1 MKLVPVGV
9 SNHHIHLCKED
20 MIKLFGKEDLEI
32 FKEIR
37 QPNQFAAKETVNL
50 VGKGVI
56 WNVRVVGPL
65 RKETQVEI
73 MGGDQKILGV
83 KAPILV
89 SGNLEGSP
97 GIIVQGP
104 KGAVKIDKGVI
115 IAKIHVHLSTDE
127 AKEFGL
133 ENGDKVD
140 VYHNNKLIVRDVV
153 IRSGDAH
160 KSHFHIDRE
169 EAQLFRL
176 KNNDLVELRH

>member
-127 AKEFGL
+127 ANEFGL

-140 VYHNNKLIVRDVV
+140 VYYNNKLIFRDVV

-160 KSHFHIDRE
+160 KSHFHIDKE
-169 EAQLFRL
+169 EAKLFKL
-176 KNNDLVELRH
+176 KNNDLVELRY

>member
-1 MKLVPVGV
+1 MKSVPVGV
-9 SNHHIHLCKED
+9 SNHHIHLSKMD
-20 MIKLFGKEDLEI
+20 MVRLFGKENLEV

-37 QPNQFAAKETVNL
+37 QPGQFAAKETVNL
-50 VGKGVI
+50 VGQGII

-73 MGGDQKILGV
+73 MRGDQKILGV

-89 SGNLEGSP
+89 SGNLESSP
-97 GIIVQGP
+97 GIIIQGP
-104 KGAVKIDKGVI
+104 NGSVKIDTGVI

-127 AKEFGL
+127 AREFGL

-153 IRSGDAH
+153 VRSGDMH
-160 KSHFHIDRE
+160 KSDFHIDKE
-169 EAQLFRL
+169 EAKLFKL
-176 KNNDLVELRH
+176 KNNDLIELR